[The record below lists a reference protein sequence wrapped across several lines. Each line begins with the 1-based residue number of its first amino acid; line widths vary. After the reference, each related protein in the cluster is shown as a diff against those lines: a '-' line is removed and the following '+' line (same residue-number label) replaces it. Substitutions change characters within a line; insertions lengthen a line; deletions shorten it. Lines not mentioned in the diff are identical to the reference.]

1 MSFQDGVPLA
11 AVPNSAN
18 ENTKVY
24 TPIACPDWWLQN
36 GLFRSQAPAA
46 NTVATVVRQRKALD
60 KDKLFRSTVV
70 LAAYWPRLLLEVRMV
85 EVETYRTSQKEQ
97 QHLRDVDNDDVS
109 QVDRRVKIR
118 RMSYLN
124 DDMRGVSE
132 SSKKDLMAIT
142 GHKVLPGDT
151 GSSIDVELV
160 REDTDTRIKGIGGMA
175 SVTSTQS
182 K

>member
-1 MSFQDGVPLA
+1 
-11 AVPNSAN
+11 
-18 ENTKVY
+18 
-24 TPIACPDWWLQN
+24 
-36 GLFRSQAPAA
+36 
-46 NTVATVVRQRKALD
+46 
-60 KDKLFRSTVV
+60 
-70 LAAYWPRLLLEVRMV
+70 
-85 EVETYRTSQKEQ
+85 
-97 QHLRDVDNDDVS
+97 
-109 QVDRRVKIR
+109 
-118 RMSYLN
+118 
-124 DDMRGVSE
+124 MRGVSE